1 MKALAISGKK
11 GSGKSTLSNFIHG
24 YQLRCFDIIDNFN
37 ITEDGKLVI
46 ETSIKNE
53 GKEEKGLA
61 ILDINRRD
69 SEFVEWASYNVW
81 PYVKKYSFADSL
93 KVVAIEL
100 FGISD
105 EQAYGTNEQKNTIV
119 SHLLWENMPGVYTD
133 DNMHQL
139 TLESNPDL
147 EGVLL
152 YHTPGPMTAR
162 EFLQF
167 FGTEICRK
175 IYSHVWTERTTKNI
189 QQEQSLLAIVD
200 DCRFKNEANAIKSI
214 GGKVIRLTRNIYQDD
229 HDSEKDLDDYSDFDA
244 VIDNKN
250 MTIHET
256 NIEMIKILEEWG
268 WLGEEIEL
276 KKNTTGIQ
284 SIKR

>member
-24 YQLRCFDIIDNFN
+24 YQLRCFNIIDNFS

-69 SEFVEWASYNVW
+69 PEFVEWASYNVW
-81 PYVKKYSFADSL
+81 PYIKKYSFADSL

-100 FGISD
+100 FGISG

-119 SHLLWENMPGVYTD
+119 PHLLWENMPGIYTD
-133 DNMHQL
+133 DEMYQS

-175 IYSHVWTERTTKNI
+175 IYSYVWTERTTKNI

-200 DCRFKNEANAIKSI
+200 DCRFKNEADAIKGI

-229 HDSEKDLDDYSDFDA
+229 HDSEKDLDNYSDFDA

-256 NIEMIKILEEWG
+256 NVEIIKILEEWG

-276 KKNTTGIQ
+276 KKNKSGIQ